1 MPADSD
7 ASASG
12 ATFSGIPASR
22 VPFSGVTVP
31 TPPIANDDGQTSP
44 ALRDALTGDSGS
56 GEHVLAALVGARLF
70 VPVVAVADEV
80 ERGVDGLTREKHS
93 TMASVSMEDE
103 AGRRSLLAFTCIDE
117 LTEFNSDA
125 RPVPI
130 AGPLAAQA
138 ALAEGAHALVI
149 DVSGQA
155 PFAVVAAEL
164 ETLAA
169 AAGGGATNLGLRS
182 ALARHLN
189 AEPEVVA
196 AYLDSPN
203 LHSPG
208 GEGDTR
214 CELVVLLPPE
224 LTREQYQ
231 GLLARLS
238 ERFANDRAIVVA
250 TSPDAAS
257 SQRQGLTIRVV
268 ATNDQHFTRQPG
280 DTPSLW

>member
-1 MPADSD
+1 
-7 ASASG
+7 
-12 ATFSGIPASR
+12 
-22 VPFSGVTVP
+22 
-31 TPPIANDDGQTSP
+31 
-44 ALRDALTGDSGS
+44 
-56 GEHVLAALVGARLF
+56 
-70 VPVVAVADEV
+70 
-80 ERGVDGLTREKHS
+80 
-93 TMASVSMEDE
+93 
-103 AGRRSLLAFTCIDE
+103 
-117 LTEFNSDA
+117 
-125 RPVPI
+125 VPI

-138 ALAEGAHALVI
+138 ALAEGAYALVI

-169 AAGGGATNLGLRS
+169 AAGGGATNLGLRA
-182 ALARHLN
+182 ALARHLQ

-196 AYLDSPN
+196 AYLDSAP
-203 LHSPG
+203 LDSSHVEARVDSPG
-208 GEGDTR
+208 GDGDTR

>member
-1 MPADSD
+1 MPS
-7 ASASG
+7 
-12 ATFSGIPASR
+12 
-22 VPFSGVTVP
+22 
-31 TPPIANDDGQTSP
+31 PPIANDDGLTSP
-44 ALRDALTGDSGS
+44 ALREALAETSGS
-56 GEHVLAALVGARLF
+56 GERVLAALVGARLF
-70 VPVVAVADEV
+70 VPVVAVVDDV
-80 ERGVDGLTREKHS
+80 EPDADGLTREKHS
-93 TMASVSMEDE
+93 TMASVSMKDE
-103 AGRRSLLAFTCIDE
+103 AGRRSLLAFTCVVE
-117 LTEFNSDA
+117 LTEFNSEA

-149 DVSGQA
+149 DVSGQS
-155 PFAVVAAEL
+155 PFAVVGAEL

-169 AAGGGATNLGLRS
+169 AAGGGATNLGLRA
-182 ALARHLN
+182 ALARHLT
-189 AEPEVVA
+189 AEADVVN
-196 AYLDSPN
+196 AYLD
-203 LHSPG
+203 SPG

-268 ATNDQHFTRQPG
+268 ATNDRAFTREIG